1 MPKRSRKKLDFN
13 EMARKIVDQATA
25 DKPVEPAAK
34 PEKVKDPAAVARG
47 RKGGLKGGKARAA
60 KMTTEQRKAMA
71 PKGNQCPL
79 VQEEL
84 AWLWGTFL
92 AFCRRIIV

>member
-34 PEKVKDPAAVARG
+34 PETAKDPAAVALG
-47 RKGGLKGGKARAA
+47 RKGGLKGGQARAA
-60 KMTTEQRKAMA
+60 NMTAAQRSASAKKAA
-71 PKGNQCPL
+71 AKR
-79 VQEEL
+79 
-84 AWLWGTFL
+84 WGK
-92 AFCRRIIV
+92 VD

>member
-25 DKPVEPAAK
+25 DKPAEVPKK
-34 PEKVKDPAAVARG
+34 PEKAKDPAAVALG

-60 KMTTEQRKAMA
+60 NMTAAQRSASAKKAAQQRWLRKAS
-71 PKGNQCPL
+71 PGL
-79 VQEEL
+79 
-84 AWLWGTFL
+84 
-92 AFCRRIIV
+92 